1 MITDASSSPI
11 FYQEEGGIQSVW
23 TTTPGEVVVLLYT
36 NEFATLETSKNRKK
50 NFQ

>member
-23 TTTPGEVVVLLYT
+23 TTTPGDTVNRELKLSTMHLVLSGLGW
-36 NEFATLETSKNRKK
+36 
-50 NFQ
+50 